1 MRVTRSLRLSVK
13 KMLSSTKK
21 TLLNLNGVPL
31 DVVGCLMRQPFRA
44 LRFPFFGD
52 LKKRNSEAFTLI
64 LSISKNA
71 CMMQAN
77 RIGDALSPC

>member
-31 DVVGCLMRQPFRA
+31 DVVGCLMRQPFRG
-44 LRFPFFGD
+44 LRFPFFW
-52 LKKRNSEAFTLI
+52 
-64 LSISKNA
+64 
-71 CMMQAN
+71 
-77 RIGDALSPC
+77 